1 MLVLNCRI
9 EFEGGRKWTLTNVVN
24 IKIVRNAD
32 SMMDW
37 CEIELPSRMR
47 WDTKRECPLQRE
59 DRVKIWLGYGEE
71 LELAFQGYVIKLYDL
86 ERLKIFCGNEMFKTQ
101 RKDMERGSHR
111 SENFIELVKRLCGTN
126 LIRIDENISIG
137 DFYENGTTLG
147 SFFDNLLKRHFIRTY
162 YVMNEEENELCFGRL
177 INNKIQGV
185 YDIERN
191 VISNGLTRNRSI
203 QEGFELNIISINNH
217 NEKIGDIHY
226 IGVPPYSK
234 KIIKYRNLNENEV
247 RKEAIR
253 IAYEFYFRMYSGTIT
268 VFGGH
273 LLEKYDLIGI
283 KENGEKRGVYE
294 VQKNVITFGLNG
306 FRQTITLGN
315 ERRDIL

>member
-9 EFEGGRKWTLTNVVN
+9 EFEGGRKWTLTNVIN
-24 IKIVRNAD
+24 IRIERNAD

-37 CEIELPSRMR
+37 CEIELPSRLR
-47 WDTKRECPLQRE
+47 WDRKRECPLQRE

-71 LELAFQGYVIKLYDL
+71 LEVAFQGYVINLYDL
-86 ERLKIFCGNEMFKTQ
+86 DRLIIYCGNEMFKTQ
-101 RKDMERGSHR
+101 RKEMERGTHR
-111 SENFIELVKRLCGTN
+111 SEGFNDLVRRITN
-126 LIRIDENISIG
+126 ERDIRIDEEIRIG
-137 DFYENGTTLG
+137 EFYENGTTLG
-147 SFFDNLLKRHFIRTY
+147 SFFDNLLKRHFIRSY
-162 YVMNEEENELCFGRL
+162 YINSSNQQTLCFGRL
-177 INNKIQGV
+177 INNKISAV

-191 VISNGLTRNRSI
+191 VIKNGLTRNRSI
-203 QEGFELNIISINNH
+203 QQGFELNVVSISNT
-217 NEKIGDIHY
+217 NEKISDIHY
-226 IGVPPYSK
+226 IGVPPYTK
-234 KIIKYRNLNENEV
+234 KIINYRNLNENEL
-247 RKEAIR
+247 RNEATR
-253 IAYEFYFRMYSGTIT
+253 IAYEFYFRKYSGTIT

-315 ERRDIL
+315 ERRDIV